1 MLKQLRHK
9 RFSKIMNDCKLSG
22 HDYTTV
28 LVAGNA
34 MPIGNTIDLKYER
47 PGEVFI

>member
-1 MLKQLRHK
+1 
-9 RFSKIMNDCKLSG
+9 MNDCKSSG
-22 HDYTTV
+22 HGYITV

-47 PGEVFI
+47 PGEIFI